1 LTSDPTAQALS
12 VLSKYDPHGKGYF
25 DAADVAAVFAKDTSL
40 GDPAKAADVIAA
52 WDGNG
57 DGQVTKDELIN
68 GFTTLNLADA
78 IMAQFDPTGAGTID
92 LSTIGNN
99 TTDAIPNAEATLT
112 SWDSNKDG
120 KLTRD
125 DVIAGIRSLNNTSST
140 PAPSSQDPATLFSTY
155 DTNGDGVISA
165 DELTAN
171 SSSPATQNSD
181 AAGIMAAWDTNADGT
196 ISKQEFTDGFNLI
209 KQATGIVSQYDLS
222 GKGYFDQ
229 SDLQAAIDSNTANA
243 AGPSAADLMAFWDAN
258 GDGKVTVP
266 DVLAGLAQGGSVAQS
281 ETPSVDTTS
290 LDKLYAAYGYS
301 AAATTPTAG

>member
-1 LTSDPTAQALS
+1 MTGARALSLFTSLDHHKAGAVTRSDFLEFYAAMSQSVPTASPLIPTFAAPAAHFSDVHQSFSLQQSFGVRWSTIKAHAENAFQSFDNASNGSVDLKSFMAHFGFDEAGAPLPKDPT
-12 VLSKYDPHGKGYF
+12 
-25 DAADVAAVFAKDTSL
+25 TS
-40 GDPAKAADVIAA
+40 P
-52 WDGNG
+52 
-57 DGQVTKDELIN
+57 
-68 GFTTLNLADA
+68 
-78 IMAQFDPTGAGTID
+78 
-92 LSTIGNN
+92 
-99 TTDAIPNAEATLT
+99 TDA
-112 SWDSNKDG
+112 
-120 KLTRD
+120 
-125 DVIAGIRSLNNTSST
+125 
-140 PAPSSQDPATLFSTY
+140 ATLFSTY

-165 DELTAN
+165 HELATN
-171 SSSPATQNSD
+171 SSSAATQNGDTTS
-181 AAGIMAAWDTNADGT
+181 IMAAWDTNTDGT

-281 ETPSVDTTS
+281 EVPSVDPSS

-301 AAATTPTAG
+301 AAPATPTAG